1 MKNDI
6 CEHLPTSGHGER
18 LTRKQEQA
26 IAALLAHPTLEAA
39 ASVVGVNAVTL
50 TRWLQRRTFNDAYRQ
65 ARRES
70 VSHAIASVQA
80 ATSEAVDTLRAVM
93 RDAEAPAGSRVSA
106 AKAVLDTAIRGIELE
121 DISERLAELEEA
133 VKARPAVSEAAQWE
147 RV

>member
-1 MKNDI
+1 MEGEKTMKNDI

-50 TRWLQRRTFNDAYRQ
+50 TRWMRVDTFREAYMQ
-65 ARRES
+65 TRREA
-70 VSHAIASVQA
+70 VSQAVATVQA
-80 ATSEAVDTLRAVM
+80 ATGEAVDTLRAVM
-93 RDAEAPAGSRVSA
+93 RDTEAPAGSRVSA

-121 DISERLAELEEA
+121 DFERRLTALETNA
-133 VKARPAVSEAAQWE
+133 GR
-147 RV
+147 